1 MAHSRSARVRT
12 LVLFGLASIALPG
25 CMGMNIGTGSNSDA
39 GTASGTASDAGG
51 PTGVDCV
58 TESTTGATICTGNSS
73 CPNVSVDHDIY
84 PDCGFRV
91 VGQNATLDIECAC
104 QDGMLCPVGIASS
117 CAEAAQMLQ
126 NQTEA
131 TVCEQVSEGR
141 CSQGTGASS
150 GGSSTQN
157 NCNADCEAQCA
168 GAPACI
174 SACGC

>member
-1 MAHSRSARVRT
+1 MLLRV
-12 LVLFGLASIALPG
+12 LALSGLASMLLSG
-25 CMGMNIGTGSNSDA
+25 CMGMNIGTGSNADA
-39 GTASGTASDAGG
+39 GAATGTASDAGG

-73 CPNVSVDHDIY
+73 CPDVKVDHDVY

-117 CAEAAQMLQ
+117 CSEAAQMLQ
-126 NQTEA
+126 NQTES

-141 CSQGTGASS
+141 CSQGSGTGSTGSS
-150 GGSSTQN
+150 GSQST
-157 NCNADCEAQCA
+157 CNADCEAKCA